1 MIRKALT
8 TAVLVAATLAG
19 ASEVRAAPSVRLSV
33 AIEDER
39 IILTTGKR
47 GWSHH
52 GKWQHQGFKPRGGYD
67 RGRSYDRGGYDRG
80 GSYNRGGSYGRGKGY
95 HRGGGFVAK
104 RVGRGVV
111 VVRPSYKSFRYQYR
125 PMPLIRNGSF
135 ARHPYRW

>member
-67 RGRSYDRGGYDRG
+67 RGRSYDRGG
-80 GSYNRGGSYGRGKGY
+80 SYGRGKGY